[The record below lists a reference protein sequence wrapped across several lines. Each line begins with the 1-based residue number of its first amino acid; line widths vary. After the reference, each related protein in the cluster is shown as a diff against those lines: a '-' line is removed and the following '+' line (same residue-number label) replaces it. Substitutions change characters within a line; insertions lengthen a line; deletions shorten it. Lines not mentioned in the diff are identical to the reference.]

1 MLKEE
6 LPAETTLP
14 PGVGGPVSINLAN
27 QEDSSLQDVETSDP
41 RDAEPQYAGPLI
53 GVLVTLISI
62 LLAGIFLVVYR
73 GRKGKE
79 TPSHSLLTTKIQD
92 KLAASIDF
100 KVYFM

>member
-1 MLKEE
+1 M
-6 LPAETTLP
+6 PAETTSP
-14 PGVGGPVSINLAN
+14 AGSGDPVSINLAN
-27 QEDSSLQDVETSDP
+27 QEDSSSLQEVETSDAG
-41 RDAEPQYAGPLI
+41 DVEPQYAGPLI

-100 KVYFM
+100 KVYYKFSH